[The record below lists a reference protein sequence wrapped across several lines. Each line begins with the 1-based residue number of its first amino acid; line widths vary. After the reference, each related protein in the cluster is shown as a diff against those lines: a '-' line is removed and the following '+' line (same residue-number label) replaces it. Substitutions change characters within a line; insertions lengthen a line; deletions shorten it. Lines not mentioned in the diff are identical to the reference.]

1 MHSALFNLLNLC
13 FVLRIKI
20 IRKECEK
27 RWPGNNKIYFRSNNS
42 NSLVS
47 SEMCSSLLPLCEI
60 KAIGFG
66 ESKDKYFVSMTL
78 RKDMRMT

>member
-1 MHSALFNLLNLC
+1 M
-13 FVLRIKI
+13 

-42 NSLVS
+42 NRLVL

-66 ESKDKYFVSMTL
+66 ESKDKYIVSMTL